1 MSQEAI
7 KLAKDFAKDDS
18 IAKVIAEIGTGKA
31 CFTQGNIDDLREALQ
46 KGGWDAAEA
55 KAAQFAGVDA
65 YTDLLGI
72 IAIMRKH
79 NLSPEAG
86 AEVLKNIFQI
96 KAGHW

>member
-1 MSQEAI
+1 
-7 KLAKDFAKDDS
+7 LAKDFAKNDS
-18 IAKVIAEIGTGKA
+18 ISRVIEEIGTGKA
-31 CFTQGNIDDLREALQ
+31 CFTQGNVDDLRNALL
-46 KGGWDAAEA
+46 KNGWDAAEA

-86 AEVLKNIFQI
+86 ADVLKNIFQI